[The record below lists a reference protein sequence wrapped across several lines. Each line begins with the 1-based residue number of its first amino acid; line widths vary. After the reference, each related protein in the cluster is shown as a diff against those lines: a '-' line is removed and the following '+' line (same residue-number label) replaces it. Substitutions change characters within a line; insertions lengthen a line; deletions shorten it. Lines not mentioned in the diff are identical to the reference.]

1 MDWPASGRP
10 AHRYVAIGA
19 SGGEGLDDIR
29 ALLQALPHPL
39 AAVVMVVLH
48 RLVDRISHLR
58 STLAA
63 TIPTAV
69 IVARQ
74 GERLEAGCIYIG
86 EPPHHLT
93 LIGGGAAGLVHG
105 PGNEHRNRTID
116 LLFRSLAARAGPA
129 VIGVVLSGSLDDGS
143 RGLAAIHDAGG
154 VTMVLTP
161 DGAGR
166 RGMPENAI
174 GYDGPI
180 DMIGSPGAIA
190 REITR
195 RLAAWLSPPV
205 GRTLPAIREVQLGH
219 YRDVRRYGLIDACTG
234 WPASGK

>member
-39 AAVVMVVLH
+39 AAIVMVVLH
-48 RLVDRISHLR
+48 RPVDRISHLR
-58 STLAA
+58 AALAA
-63 TIPTAV
+63 ATLTPV
-69 IVARQ
+69 IVARE
-74 GERLEAGCIYIG
+74 GERLEAGRIYIG
-86 EPPHHLT
+86 EPAQHLT
-93 LIGGGAAGLVHG
+93 LIGGGAAGLVPG
-105 PGNEHRNRTID
+105 PGNEHRNRTVD

-161 DGAGR
+161 DGGSR
-166 RGMPENAI
+166 HGMPENAI

-180 DMIGSPGAIA
+180 DVIGSPGAIA
-190 REITR
+190 REITC
-195 RLAAWLSPPV
+195 RLPASPPPV
-205 GRTLPAIREVQLGH
+205 G
-219 YRDVRRYGLIDACTG
+219 
-234 WPASGK
+234 